1 MSKTM
6 KTTCSSCG
14 DKKFP
19 GEIRNVDAGNGTSRP
34 VCVSCIETALKPL
47 IKCDECGVYYKRI
60 NTSTRKGI
68 GTFCHGCREAKEAAP
83 CDRCGVAFEKKDL
96 FKYVLPAPGGV
107 AAAHMIVC
115 ASCRKSIS
123 EDRPVENAAH
133 TGNKYKRTFK
143 GVTLDVYDTIELWA
157 VTCPARQHAIKKLLC
172 AGIRGKNDTLED
184 LKECRDALTRAIE
197 LQILR
202 ESGDDER

>member
-6 KTTCSSCG
+6 KESCSRCG
-14 DKKFP
+14 GKFFP
-19 GEIRNVDAGNGTSRP
+19 GELRKVPNDGAAVV
-34 VCVSCIETALKPL
+34 VCLSCIEKA
-47 IKCDECGVYYKRI
+47 
-60 NTSTRKGI
+60 
-68 GTFCHGCREAKEAAP
+68 
-83 CDRCGVAFEKKDL
+83 
-96 FKYVLPAPGGV
+96 
-107 AAAHMIVC
+107 
-115 ASCRKSIS
+115 
-123 EDRPVENAAH
+123 DRPVDIAAH

-172 AGIRGKNDTLED
+172 AGIRGKNDTLAD

-202 ESGDDER
+202 ESGSDER